1 MGHPF
6 GKCRSPPH
14 HCSYLTLVVFHK
26 VTQMK
31 RIGITGLERE
41 AMQNLIEQAAPGRF
55 TTQLVS
61 DMDAANYVKR
71 GELHYTIGAF
81 HSGIGPALAIA
92 VAVLG
97 PEKCCTV
104 ASPGSPARE
113 EQIARWV
120 RDGKVAFGIAIE
132 NASHAIPLLVRYL
145 DDA

>member
-1 MGHPF
+1 
-6 GKCRSPPH
+6 
-14 HCSYLTLVVFHK
+14 
-26 VTQMK
+26 MK

-41 AMQNLIEQAAPGRF
+41 AMQNLIERAAPGRF

-61 DMDAANYVKR
+61 DIDAANYVKR

-81 HSGIGPALAIA
+81 KSGIGPALDVA

-104 ASPGSPARE
+104 TRPGSPARE

-132 NASHAIPLLVRYL
+132 NAPHAVPLLVHYL

>member
-1 MGHPF
+1 
-6 GKCRSPPH
+6 
-14 HCSYLTLVVFHK
+14 
-26 VTQMK
+26 MK

-41 AMQNLIEQAAPGRF
+41 AMQDLIERAAPGRF
-55 TTQLVS
+55 STQLVS
-61 DMDAANYVKR
+61 DIDAANFVKR
-71 GELHYTIGAF
+71 GELHYTIGGF
-81 HSGIGPALAIA
+81 RTGIGSALAIA

-132 NASHAIPLLVRYL
+132 NASQAVPLLLHYL